1 MEEYEKKRNKS
12 AENCQKN
19 KIRERSRE
27 NSIKKNKP
35 NKHSELIKKIN
46 PFIYSNED
54 FKNTTILINE
64 SDISNF
70 QDSEDL
76 TLFEKREKAK
86 ILMKQRKTNET
97 INLENILYY
106 DNTNVEA
113 QHEYL
118 KVAVDILS
126 KEKEEKTKYILHEKI
141 QKASIILQ
149 EQVYNK
155 EILKL
160 NSEEKINLKYI
171 NYKQVLMNILGLIKD
186 KDIRTNITELI
197 DTFQLKKIFR
207 FNQESII
214 GESNYYF
221 YTLVEQLYSENLY
234 KISYN
239 INLYKGFIEKT
250 INFLKDTDF
259 SNLVDIQIDYF
270 EYLINILVD
279 DKFVQNYAQ
288 KKQIENYLET
298 LELKIEKEKKKKM
311 IIENEN
317 ELKEEKNI
325 KKVQDNKDNNELYEK
340 IKIAVNNLNNNI
352 KQTSNIV
359 KYLFGT
365 YKNNIFVDITD
376 DRPLSRENFNMK
388 KTYFYDINIFNEGI
402 LNILKNEF
410 SSHNYHCFEYLF
422 FQNINHGKEEA
433 FFQTFKDKFIEIL
446 KKILKSRAAKD
457 FFKQHYQSKYKHL
470 KYHFNRES
478 VINEIIKRIKFIPI
492 FKNVEQAYTSPFEMK
507 VYITSI
513 PGKYNDSD
521 IRIFE
526 RNILQLSRLI
536 IIAIHEIFGH
546 LMRRYYYF
554 LSNGLVKFN
563 TKDDDVINTKT
574 EGGRFIEKNFLGLFS
589 DNTISLKESLFILSQ
604 EYNSFPIIKTYDFT
618 KNQLK
623 KIVDINKDY
632 FNFIDDGNNNLKKDD
647 KISLESLEYYLLG
660 GYTTTNR
667 ISCGGRK
674 ENCIYLY

>member
-1 MEEYEKKRNKS
+1 MKKYEKKRNKS
-12 AENCQKN
+12 AENYEKN

-27 NSIKKNKP
+27 SSIKKDKP
-35 NKHSELIKKIN
+35 NKNSELIKKIN

-54 FKNTTILINE
+54 FKNNTILTNE
-64 SDISNF
+64 FEISNF
-70 QDSEDL
+70 TESEDF
-76 TLFEKREKAK
+76 TLFEKKEKAK
-86 ILMKQRKTNET
+86 ILMKQRKTDET

-126 KEKEEKTKYILHEKI
+126 KEKEEKKKYILHEKI

-149 EQVYNK
+149 EKVYNE

-160 NSEEKINLKYI
+160 NSEERKNLKYI
-171 NYKQVLMNILGLIKD
+171 NYKKVLMNILGLIKD
-186 KDIRTNITELI
+186 KDIDANITELI

-207 FNQESII
+207 FNQESTI

-221 YTLVEQLYSENLY
+221 FTLVEHLYSENLY
-234 KISYN
+234 KISN
-239 INLYKGFIEKT
+239 KIHLHRGFIEKT
-250 INFLKDTDF
+250 ENFLKNTNF
-259 SNLVDIQIDYF
+259 SNLVDIQIEYF

-279 DKFVQNYAQ
+279 DKFIENYDQ
-288 KKQIENYLET
+288 QKQIENYLET
-298 LELKIEKEKKKKM
+298 LELKIENEKKM
-311 IIENEN
+311 IKEN
-317 ELKEEKNI
+317 ELKDEENI
-325 KKVQDNKDNNELYEK
+325 KKVQDNKDNKFYEK
-340 IKIAVNNLNNNI
+340 INIAVNDLNNI
-352 KQTSNIV
+352 VQSDKKV

-365 YKNNIFVDITD
+365 YKNHIFVDITD
-376 DRPLSRENFNMK
+376 DRPLSREKFNMK
-388 KTYFYDINIFNEGI
+388 KTYFYDINIFNKGI
-402 LNILKNEF
+402 LNILNNGF
-410 SSHNYHCFEYLF
+410 SSNNYHCFEYLF
-422 FQNINHGKEEA
+422 FQNINHGKEEE
-433 FFQTFKDKFIEIL
+433 FFQTFKDYFIEIL

-457 FFKQHYQSKYKHL
+457 FFKQNYQSKYKQL

-478 VINEIIKRIKFIPI
+478 VINEIIKRIKFVPI
-492 FKNVEQAYTSPFEMK
+492 FKNAEKAYTSPLDMK
-507 VYITSI
+507 IYITSI
-513 PGKYNDSD
+513 PGIYNNSD

-536 IIAIHEIFGH
+536 VIAVHEIFGN

-563 TKDDDVINTKT
+563 TNDDDIIKTKPV
-574 EGGRFIEKNFLGLFS
+574 GGRFIEKNFLGLFS
-589 DNTISLKESLFILSQ
+589 ENTISLKESLFILSQ
-604 EYNSFPIIKTYDFT
+604 EYNSFPIIKNNDFT
-618 KNQLK
+618 KNKLK
-623 KIVDINKDY
+623 KIVDLNKDY
-632 FNFIDDGNNNLKKDD
+632 FNFIDDNNNMKKDD

-660 GYTTTNR
+660 GYMATNR